1 MMKKVLF
8 VCTGNTCRSPM
19 AEVIFNSFAEE
30 KKLDWRAESAGV
42 AAVGDRPASPNA
54 IRAVEELGLDLNRH
68 RTRFLP
74 TVDLN
79 EYALFVGLNEE
90 HADILRSI
98 GIPAKLV
105 RVLHRAP
112 NAADPYD
119 LRPDIV
125 DPYGGD
131 LDAYRKCR
139 DDIVGAVKLLIAT
152 L

>member
-1 MMKKVLF
+1 MKKLLF

-30 KKLDWRAESAGV
+30 KNLDWRAESAGV

-54 IRAVEELGLDLNRH
+54 ILAVAELGLDLNMH

-74 TVDLN
+74 AVDLN
-79 EYALFVGLNEE
+79 EYSLFVGLNEE
-90 HADILRSI
+90 HADILRSV
-98 GIPAKLV
+98 GIPANMV
-105 RVLHRAP
+105 RVLNRAP
-112 NAADPYD
+112 NVDDIYD
-119 LRPDIV
+119 LRLDIV

>member
-1 MMKKVLF
+1 MKKLLF

-19 AEVIFNSFAEE
+19 AEVIFNSLAEQ
-30 KKLDWRAESAGV
+30 KGLDWRAESAGV
-42 AAVGDRPASPNA
+42 AAVAERPASQNA
-54 IRAVEELGLDLNRH
+54 IQAVAEIGLDLNQH

-74 TVDLN
+74 GIDLN
-79 EYALFVGLNEE
+79 EYSLFVALGEE

-98 GIPAKLV
+98 GIPANLV

-112 NAADPYD
+112 NVDDPYD
-119 LRPDIV
+119 LRMDIV

-131 LDAYRKCR
+131 LNAYRRCR
-139 DDIVGAVKLLIAT
+139 DDIVGAVKVLMTT